1 MKASNSAVLL
11 LQCPERK
18 GVVAALTSFL
28 YQNNGNILQVDE
40 HGDAELDL
48 FMMRVE
54 WEITGFRV
62 PMESFADWFGDL
74 AREFQM
80 TWTVHLMRLVS
91 PTGRS
96 PASHS
101 STPPRNLS
109 LLLERA
115 GGGSALTRLSPSGRF
130 SETEAFG
137 ASPLP

>member
-18 GVVAALTSFL
+18 GVVAAVTSFL

-54 WEITGFRV
+54 WDITGFRV
-62 PMESFADWFGDL
+62 PMANFAEWFGDL

-80 TWTVHLMRLVS
+80 TWTVHSTGYRPNVAIMCPSRGIVL
-91 PTGRS
+91 PTC
-96 PASHS
+96 
-101 STPPRNLS
+101 STVTTSAS
-109 LLLERA
+109 LLA
-115 GGGSALTRLSPSGRF
+115 RF
-130 SETEAFG
+130 RS
-137 ASPLP
+137 